1 MSSVAQAVAEPLA
14 PAEHRIKV
22 LLIDDQRMVGEAVRR
37 MLAEDP
43 AIDYRYCQDPKGA
56 LEEAE
61 TFEPTVILQDLVMP
75 DIDGITMVK
84 MFRASPKTEPVP
96 LIVLSSKEEATTK
109 AEAFGAGANDYLV
122 KLPDKIELLARIRHH
137 SRAHINRLQRDEAF
151 AALQEQQRVLTQEL
165 AEAAE
170 YVGSL
175 LPGPLKNDRGI
186 SADWRFIPSTSL
198 GGDTFSYLWL
208 DERRFCLTL
217 LDVCGHGVGAAL
229 LSVSVIHALRSRH
242 ALGQGGPPAPAEMLA
257 VLNKA
262 FPMENNNQMYF
273 TMWFGIYDTAT
284 RELTYAS
291 GGHPPA
297 ILIGPDGSATQLLTP
312 GLMVGALAEAA
323 YSQKTVTLPA
333 NARLYLFSDGCYE
346 VKRQPENTLISLE
359 DFVAILKTH
368 GQDLDRVIGEIRT
381 LQAKPDFVDDFSLV
395 EFKFD

>member
-56 LEEAE
+56 LAEAE

-84 MFRASPKTEPVP
+84 MFRASARTEPVP

-109 AEAFGAGANDYLV
+109 AEAFAAGANDYLV

-175 LPGPLKNDRGI
+175 LPAPLKNDRGI

-297 ILIGPDGSATQLLTP
+297 ILVGPDGSTTQLLTP

-346 VKRQPENTLISLE
+346 VKRQPENALISLE